1 MEKITDYLTV
11 IGEIVAISALS
22 AIIGKKTYAHKPKNI
37 NERSMYRKYNSH
49 GKRY

>member
-1 MEKITDYLTV
+1 MKNITDYLTV

-22 AIIGKKTYAHKPKNI
+22 AITGKYPKSHKPKNI